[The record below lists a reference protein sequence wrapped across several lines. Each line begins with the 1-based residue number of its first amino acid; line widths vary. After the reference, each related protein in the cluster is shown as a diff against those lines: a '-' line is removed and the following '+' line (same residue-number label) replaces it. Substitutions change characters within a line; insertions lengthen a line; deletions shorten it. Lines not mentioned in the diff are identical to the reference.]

1 MEMTTH
7 SSILAWRI
15 MYTEVPGVSNED
27 PAVHGVA
34 KSQMWLRD

>member
-7 SSILAWRI
+7 SSILACGI
-15 MYTEVPGVSNED
+15 MYTEVPVSNED